1 MGGVSAKRVLPGTE
15 DMSCFAN
22 LCKEATMSF
31 FIMYYRDVTDD
42 YD

>member
-22 LCKEATMSF
+22 LCKEV
-31 FIMYYRDVTDD
+31 YRDLFD
-42 YD
+42 YLLL